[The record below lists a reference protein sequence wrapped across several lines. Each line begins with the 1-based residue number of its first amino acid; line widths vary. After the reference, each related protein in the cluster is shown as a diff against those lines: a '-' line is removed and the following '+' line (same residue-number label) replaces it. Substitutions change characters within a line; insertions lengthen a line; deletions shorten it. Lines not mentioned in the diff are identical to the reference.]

1 MKKAP
6 FDGLTFV
13 ALFLVGIMG
22 FSLFSDLTV
31 TKAAEPGLEVSLT
44 IVVEDQEA
52 VSLQPKEESDETPLV
67 PMLSQGEEP
76 DPTAFAAPYDKY
88 MITQGVHGQSYG
100 HLAIDLGNGKGAT
113 IIAPIH
119 GTVTEHYLDGLG
131 NTTLV
136 IENEVYAVTMLHGIY
151 TVAPGDA
158 VSLGDPVGTESNQG
172 NTTDFQGRSCR
183 DRDCGYHT
191 HLNVFDKR
199 TGGNVN
205 PLDLI
210 GK

>member
-31 TKAAEPGLEVSLT
+31 TKAAEPGLEVSLA
-44 IVVEDQEA
+44 IVVENQDNI
-52 VSLQPKEESDETPLV
+52 SLQTEEEQDETPLLA
-67 PMLSQGEEP
+67 LSVLDDSP
-76 DPTAFAAPYDKY
+76 TPTAFAAPYDKY
-88 MITQGVHGQSYG
+88 MITQGPHGQSYG
-100 HLAIDLGNGKGAT
+100 HLAIDLGNGKGA
-113 IIAPIH
+113 IIKSPIH
-119 GTVTEHYLDGLG
+119 GTITGHYLDGLG

-136 IENEVYAVTMLHGIY
+136 IENEVYAVTMLHGNY
-151 TVAPGDA
+151 TVKPGDA

-172 NTTDFQGRSCR
+172 NTTDFQGQSCR
-183 DRDCGYHT
+183 NRDCGYHT

-199 TGGNVN
+199 TGTNVN

-210 GK
+210 GE